1 MSSSTD
7 NKTEGLLI
15 KGYNGFY
22 YVAAEGTLWT
32 CFLRGRF
39 RVKKQDFL
47 PGDRVEFTK
56 LEYPKGVIE
65 SVLNRTN
72 RLVRPAVANVET
84 ALITFAFT
92 NPEPDFLLLDRIL
105 IQVAAQNIKPVIC
118 FNKMD
123 LVDSK
128 TAEAVMKPYRDAGFC
143 VLGVSA
149 NEKEGIESLKEVLAG
164 KITILA
170 GPSGVGKSS
179 IINALDLGYDLETG
193 RLSKKTDRGRHTTR
207 RVELLSIAPDTYI
220 ADTPGFS
227 SLNLPDEIGKEDL
240 SRFYPEFSEAASYC
254 PFGGCLHWKE
264 RECEV
269 KNDVADGS
277 IDSGRY
283 ERYCAFLEELKE
295 RERKY

>member
-1 MSSSTD
+1 MN
-7 NKTEGLLI
+7 NKNITEGLLI

-22 YVAAEGTLWT
+22 YVAAEGILWT
-32 CFLRGRF
+32 CSLRGRF
-39 RVKKQDFL
+39 RIKKQDFL

-56 LEYPKGVIE
+56 LDAAKGVIE
-65 SVLNRTN
+65 NVLDRTN
-72 RLVRPAVANVET
+72 RLVRPSVANVET

-105 IQVAAQNIKPVIC
+105 VQVMAQKIKPVIC
-118 FNKMD
+118 FNKRD
-123 LVDSK
+123 LVDNE
-128 TAEAVMKPYRDAGFC
+128 TADAIMKPYKDAGFT
-143 VLGVSA
+143 VLSVSA
-149 NEKEGIESLKEVLAG
+149 GNELGIAELKAELAG

-179 IINALDLGYDLETG
+179 LINALGLGYDLETG

-207 RVELLSIAPDTYI
+207 KVELLSISEDTYI

-227 SLNLPDEIGKEDL
+227 TLNLPDEIKKEDL
-240 SRFYPEFSEAASYC
+240 PTFYPEFQEAASYC
-254 PFGGCLHWKE
+254 PFKGCLHLKE

-269 KNDVADGS
+269 RNDVNDGTL
-277 IDSGRY
+277 DKGRY
-283 ERYCAFLEELKE
+283 ERYCTFLEELKE

>member
-1 MSSSTD
+1 MSAQSGD
-7 NKTEGLLI
+7 KTEGLLI

-22 YVAAEGTLWT
+22 YVAAKGVLWT

-65 SVLNRTN
+65 NVFNRTN

-92 NPEPDFLLLDRIL
+92 NPEPDYLLLDRIL
-105 IQVAAQNIKPVIC
+105 IQVLAQHIKPVIC
-118 FNKMD
+118 FNKRD
-123 LVDSK
+123 LVDAE
-128 TAEAVMKPYRDAGFC
+128 TAERIMKPYIDAGFT

-149 NEKEGIESLKEVLAG
+149 NQKDGIEALKAALAG
-164 KITILA
+164 KISIFA

-179 IINALDLGYDLETG
+179 IINAFDFGYDQETG
-193 RLSKKTDRGRHTTR
+193 CLSKKTDRGRHTTR
-207 RVELLSIAPDTYI
+207 RVELLRIAPDTYI

-227 SLNLPDEIGKEDL
+227 ALDLPEDLKKEDL
-240 SRFYPEFSEAASYC
+240 GDFYPEFREAALYC
-254 PFGGCLHWKE
+254 PFKGCSHLKE

-269 KNDVADGS
+269 KNDVVEGL
-277 IDSGRY
+277 IDAGRY
-283 ERYCAFLEELKE
+283 ERYCVFLEELKE

>member
-1 MSSSTD
+1 MSSTKDSR
-7 NKTEGLLI
+7 TEGLLI

-65 SVLNRTN
+65 SVLDRTN

-92 NPEPDFLLLDRIL
+92 NPEPDYLLLDRIL
-105 IQVAAQNIKPVIC
+105 IQVLAQNIKPVIC
-118 FNKMD
+118 FNKRD
-123 LVDSK
+123 LVDDK
-128 TAEAVMKPYRDAGFC
+128 TAEAVMKPYIAAGFT
-143 VLGVSA
+143 VLGISA
-149 NEKEGIESLKEVLAG
+149 GQKEGIDSVRAALAG
-164 KITILA
+164 KISILA

-179 IINALDLGYDLETG
+179 MINALDLGYDLETG
-193 RLSKKTDRGRHTTR
+193 GLSKKTDRGRHTTR
-207 RVELLSIAPDTYI
+207 KVELLSVAPDTYI

-227 SLNLPDEIGKEDL
+227 SLNLPENITKEDL
-240 SRFYPEFSEAASYC
+240 ERFYPEFEEAAAYC
-254 PFGGCLHWKE
+254 PFTGCLHLKE

-269 KNDVADGS
+269 KNDVADGL
-277 IDSGRY
+277 IDRGRY
-283 ERYCAFLEELKE
+283 ERYCVFSEELKE
-295 RERKY
+295 REGKY

>member
-1 MSSSTD
+1 MSSQNGD
-7 NKTEGLLI
+7 IAKGLLI

-22 YVAAEGTLWT
+22 YVASEGVLWT

-65 SVLNRTN
+65 NVLNRTN

-84 ALITFAFT
+84 ALITFAFM
-92 NPEPDFLLLDRIL
+92 NPAPDYLLLDRIL
-105 IQVAAQNIKPVIC
+105 IQVMAQNIKPLIC
-118 FNKMD
+118 FNKRD
-123 LVDSK
+123 LVDDK
-128 TAEAVMKPYRDAGFC
+128 TAQAIMKPYRDAGFT
-143 VLGVSA
+143 VLDVSA
-149 NEKEGIESLKEVLAG
+149 NQKKGIESLKEALSG

-207 RVELLSIAPDTYI
+207 RVELLSLAEDTYI

-227 SLNLPDEIGKEDL
+227 SLNLPEEIKKEDL
-240 SRFYPEFSEAASYC
+240 GRFYPEFKEAAAYC
-254 PFGGCLHWKE
+254 PFSGCLHLKE

-269 KNDVADGS
+269 KNDVADGL
-277 IDSGRY
+277 IDNGRY
-283 ERYCAFLEELKE
+283 DRYCLFLEELRE